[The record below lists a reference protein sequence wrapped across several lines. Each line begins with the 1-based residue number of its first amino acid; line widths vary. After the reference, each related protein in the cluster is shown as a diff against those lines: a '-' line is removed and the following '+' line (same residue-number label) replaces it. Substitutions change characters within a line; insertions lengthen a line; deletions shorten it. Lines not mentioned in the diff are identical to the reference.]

1 MASILRSSKFV
12 RYIAGFARNVVIN
25 TPREFDGNFVNTSQ
39 CLCGVL
45 PSNFATQASTLQDQN
60 LETSLRRIDQDVRK
74 SGRISRRD
82 IEDVL
87 EEIRQTRSATSS
99 QSLLVIRCCG
109 NLVPDELPE
118 IRTKLVQEIWNTLNK
133 LNVPMDISHYN
144 ALLRVYLENE
154 HPFSP
159 TEFLSELENKGIEPN
174 RVTYQRL
181 IARYCQDGDIEG
193 ATKILEFMREKQM
206 SVNENVFN
214 ALIVGHS
221 KAGDMDSAQGII
233 NVMTQAG
240 LEPSADSYT
249 TLVSGYA
256 AKGDIETILKLLE
269 ECESKEIF
277 LLDKDYLDIVY
288 ALAVNGHKQHVPA
301 ILGKVRK
308 AIAYNQD
315 AVNITLRLINKGE
328 EEAGFEVLKSMPRI
342 TREDGSP
349 VPTGHFFIRQLVKAN
364 RPLNVLLKYCDIME
378 KEHMYDRAFLLAAEM
393 SLQLGNEKLA
403 YPLLEEVQKRGVTV
417 RQHFFWPLLISKAND
432 NKAIVDILQKMHD
445 FNVFPNNETI
455 REYVIPNLKGNSS
468 EILALLR
475 DGNISVGSAAS
486 SLVISLLLR
495 NEIKE
500 AATIATT
507 IQAYYNPDMTKRALT
522 NAFYKT
528 NDLKS
533 YIAILRTVFE
543 NVDRKKNAQKN
554 EDDEEEVNEGVNKAE
569 LVGNFVL
576 DLSSKSRAFVEK
588 IESVLQALCEQGL
601 SISTPTAEKIED
613 KLGEKMT
620 DQISQLLGRLSS
632 GELTPVPIQR
642 QPPSYV
648 PSHQMNIPQ
657 LERLIQNLTAK
668 NQETK
673 GLKRQLFT
681 LYYRAK
687 DLEKTEKLVQD
698 LNQIDFVFTPGL
710 YAQLFDL
717 YAYHGNLEK
726 ALEYY
731 NLVKEKQG
739 SEFALDS
746 SKILRFAHLY
756 IKSGQFDECIKLL
769 ENTPQDK
776 KDDDKG
782 FSYTSLVWRLL
793 NSLAEEGKVE
803 ELDTLFNTL
812 VKKEFIEVSN
822 VLLGPLIKVR
832 LIKKDLE
839 SALEKFEWCVNH
851 FKATPWK
858 NELACQLIQNEDAEK
873 LQKLTDLSTSI
884 HGEVNSLYDL
894 VFAFVE
900 CGRVRQA
907 RRILETPGLQVRP
920 QRINTACER
929 YQQEGLIKPLEG
941 LKDATKDL
949 NHIDRSDIYYQL
961 LLSYIKQDDIDKA
974 LGLWTQMQEED
985 MAPSDQFLLKL
996 GDFLQNKGRQV
1007 PFVVP
1012 QTTVQAAEVPQ
1023 PTTPQVTPAPVLFR
1037 QKLKLGNVDEA
1048 LKVKNNS
1055 KEALNVVDLTI
1066 LIEKLLQQNRLKE
1079 ASKVTFEILDRG
1091 NIPVNRVFR
1100 FLLNKLATA
1109 GDVDTLSKIGQK
1121 INSDVKRIV
1130 SFDNRM
1136 CHANLVA
1143 GNAEAYLK
1151 KLNNDIDIAKDEDLS
1166 LLSEQF
1172 PRGGAYG
1179 ILEKHPDL
1187 TEQYEQLALKY
1198 AKRGIVGPLNVLWTR
1213 YFINQNH
1220 EKADQIWNEHLKDS
1234 NRIMFQKI
1242 VHTAREEQNENL
1254 AKKLIEHLKA
1264 SSVSEGALGNA
1275 YSCLLDVLF
1284 SKENHK
1290 HVVETFEEAIKAVS
1304 LNFLNRTAIIRSK
1317 EAFEKLGK
1325 TFDYEIP
1332 PRNKNNVSIED
1343 LS

>member
-1 MASILRSSKFV
+1 
-12 RYIAGFARNVVIN
+12 
-25 TPREFDGNFVNTSQ
+25 
-39 CLCGVL
+39 
-45 PSNFATQASTLQDQN
+45 
-60 LETSLRRIDQDVRK
+60 
-74 SGRISRRD
+74 
-82 IEDVL
+82 
-87 EEIRQTRSATSS
+87 
-99 QSLLVIRCCG
+99 
-109 NLVPDELPE
+109 
-118 IRTKLVQEIWNTLNK
+118 
-133 LNVPMDISHYN
+133 MDISHYN

-277 LLDKDYLDIVY
+277 LLDKDYLDIIY

-308 AIAYNQD
+308 AIGYNQD

-328 EEAGFEVLKSMPRI
+328 EEAGFEVLKSMTRI

-349 VPTGHFFIRQLVKAN
+349 APTGYFFIRQLVKAN

-378 KEHMYDRAFLLAAEM
+378 KEQMYDRAFLLAAEM

-403 YPLLEEVQKRGVTV
+403 YPLLEELQKRGVTV
-417 RQHFFWPLLISKAND
+417 RQHFFWPLFISKAND

-475 DGNISVGSAAS
+475 DGNISIGSAAS

-507 IQAYYNPDMTKRALT
+507 IQAYYNPDMTKRPLT

-533 YIAILRTVFE
+533 YVAIVRTVFE
-543 NVDRKKNAQKN
+543 NVDRKKTAQKN
-554 EDDEEEVNEGVNKAE
+554 EDDEEEANEGVNKAE

-576 DLSSKSRAFVEK
+576 DLTSKSRAFVEK

-620 DQISQLLGRLSS
+620 DQIAQLLGRLSS

-657 LERLIQNLTAK
+657 LE
-668 NQETK
+668 
-673 GLKRQLFT
+673 
-681 LYYRAK
+681 
-687 DLEKTEKLVQD
+687 
-698 LNQIDFVFTPGL
+698 
-710 YAQLFDL
+710 
-717 YAYHGNLEK
+717 
-726 ALEYY
+726 
-731 NLVKEKQG
+731 
-739 SEFALDS
+739 
-746 SKILRFAHLY
+746 
-756 IKSGQFDECIKLL
+756 
-769 ENTPQDK
+769 NTPQDK

-793 NSLAEEGKVE
+793 NTLAEEGKVE

-907 RRILETPGLQVRP
+907 RKILETPGLQVRP

-985 MAPSDQFLLKL
+985 MAPSDPFLLKL
-996 GDFLQNKGRQV
+996 GDFLQSKGRQV

-1023 PTTPQVTPAPVLFR
+1023 STKPQVTPAPVLFR

-1055 KEALNVVDLTI
+1055 KEALNVVDLTT

-1151 KLNNDIDIAKDEDLS
+1151 KLDNDINSAKDEDLS

-1290 HVVETFEEAIKAVS
+1290 HVVETFEEAMKAVS
-1304 LNFLNRTAIIRSK
+1304 LSFLNRTAIIRSK

-1332 PRNKNNVSIED
+1332 PRNKNNVPIED